1 VGSWPNTG
9 GNANI
14 VATVSNGVVYVA
26 SWRFLMILG
35 LKEGAAPAAPL
46 AAAEAAAP
54 PAAAAPP
61 TSGFAISGTLDSVNG
76 SVLTL
81 TNRHG
86 KERLIDASKAT
97 ANDQIEPALTTGG
110 AYTAVGSS
118 FTSSGALQA
127 DAIYRAKCRQHRE
140 AAGDLT
146 AQPACT
152 GDQWPPD
159 KDPNQ

>member
-1 VGSWPNTG
+1 
-9 GNANI
+9 
-14 VATVSNGVVYVA
+14 
-26 SWRFLMILG
+26 M
-35 LKEGAAPAAPL
+35 PL
-46 AAAEAAAP
+46 AQAEAAAS
-54 PAAAAPP
+54 P

-86 KERLIDASKAT
+86 KDRLIDASEAI
-97 ANDQIEPALTTGG
+97 ANGLIAAALTAGD
-110 AYTAVGSS
+110 AYSAVGSS

-127 DAIYRAKCRQHRE
+127 DAIYRAKCRQHNE

-159 KDPNQ
+159 TDQGQ